1 MHASLI
7 LISFLMTRSRNR
19 IESVFLVS
27 EFFYVSA
34 ALCFSLYVVYYQDD
48 LAVSEYIASV
58 RKEIVV
64 DMENTPSLE
73 HIDDCETISPN
84 PDDSSP
90 RISLPIKSLLSARDG
105 VNTVIKKVASLA
117 MSGVDHFSQ
126 REVEPEVAP
135 LLVK

>member
-1 MHASLI
+1 MHASLASF
-7 LISFLMTRSRNR
+7 SFLMIRSRNR

-34 ALCFSLYVVYYQDD
+34 ALCFSLYVVYYQDE

-58 RKEIVV
+58 RKEIVIDV
-64 DMENTPSLE
+64 ENSPSLE
-73 HIDDCETISPN
+73 QIEDCEAISPN
-84 PDDSSP
+84 PVDCSP

-105 VNTVIKKVASLA
+105 MNTVIKKVASLA
-117 MSGVDHFSQ
+117 ISRVDPFSQ